1 MYLFV
6 PMLDVGAATEQ
17 QLHQVLVSAGAG
29 QRERRVV
36 VGVRL
41 AVHVHGA
48 VGGGRGRGR
57 RRRAVRLA
65 RAAAA
70 TRTREA
76 TLHTLTNNL
85 RNVHNSKIGSAD
97 VNTARLKRDWA

>member
-1 MYLFV
+1 
-6 PMLDVGAATEQ
+6 MLDVGAARQQ

-48 VGGGRGRGR
+48 VGGRRRLRR

-65 RAAAA
+65 RPAAAPRPGEPA
-70 TRTREA
+70 
-76 TLHTLTNNL
+76 LHTHMLQYIAYHFC
-85 RNVHNSKIGSAD
+85 RHQDG
-97 VNTARLKRDWA
+97 